1 MLIYNVNGTVTDIQI
16 TAIVDG
22 KITSS
27 AVIPANIPDSFNAA
41 TASATITNAITYNS
55 SSADAYMLAYP
66 TDKTG
71 WTSIGGVLT
80 SPKNR

>member
-1 MLIYNVNGTVTDIQI
+1 MLLYNTNGTVTDIQI

-27 AVIPANIPDSFNAA
+27 AVTPSNIIDSFNAA
-41 TASATITNAITYNS
+41 TASAIITNAITYNS
-55 SSADAYMLAYP
+55 SSAAAYMLAYP

-71 WTSIGGVLT
+71 WTSIRGVLT
-80 SPKNR
+80 SPKNQ